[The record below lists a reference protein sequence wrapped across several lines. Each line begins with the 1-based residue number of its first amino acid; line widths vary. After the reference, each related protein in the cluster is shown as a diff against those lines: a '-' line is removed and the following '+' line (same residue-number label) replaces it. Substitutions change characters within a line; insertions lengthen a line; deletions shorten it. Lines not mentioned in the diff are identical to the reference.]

1 MRKLAFALLLASSCA
16 WTGCPEKSKSAPLTL
31 PDGRR
36 LSVELVDTPDARTKG
51 LMFRTALPEDYG
63 MLFVFAREMP
73 LTFWMKNTLVPLDM
87 VFIGSDRTI
96 TRIHRAVKAS
106 TLDTP
111 EDRIAR
117 AGGVGQFVLELPA
130 GAAERYRLTEGQR
143 LGFEVAIPDL

>member
-1 MRKLAFALLLASSCA
+1 MRTLALALLLASSGA
-16 WTGCPEKSKSAPLTL
+16 WTGCRAAKTTPLTL
-31 PDGRR
+31 PDGRS

-51 LMFRTALPEDYG
+51 LMFRTALPADYG

-96 TRIHRAVKAS
+96 TRIHRGVKAS
-106 TLDTP
+106 RLDTP
-111 EDRIAR
+111 EDRVAR

-143 LGFEVAIPDL
+143 LGFEVAIPGL